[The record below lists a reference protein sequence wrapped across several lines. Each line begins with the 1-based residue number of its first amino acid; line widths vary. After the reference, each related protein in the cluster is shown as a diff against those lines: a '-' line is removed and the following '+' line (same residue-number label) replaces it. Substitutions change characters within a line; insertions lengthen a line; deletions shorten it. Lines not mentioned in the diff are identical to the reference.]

1 MSERNADQI
10 AFWNSS
16 HGTAWARNADITDV
30 MFSDITEAIVSEAA
44 INVGDYVLDLGCGT
58 GGNMLAVANRVGSA
72 GFVTAIDVSNSMI
85 DRAEERCRAN
95 NLKNVTCIRGD
106 AAAYTFSDASFS
118 KLISC
123 LGAMF
128 FDDPAIAFT
137 RLRQTLKPGGR
148 IALGVWR
155 EPRENPWAMEL
166 VAAAK
171 KYLNMLPRPG
181 PEEPGPFS
189 FAKPDRV
196 RNVLAGTGLRDIEL
210 SPLDF
215 VIPHGRSM
223 SDALT
228 FVMKMGPLAGPLSE
242 ASGENQVMALDAI
255 KQVLKKN
262 TGDDGIVRMAGAC
275 WIVTA
280 RAD

>member
-16 HGTAWARNADITDV
+16 HGTAWARNADIIDV

-44 INVGDYVLDLGCGT
+44 INVGDHVLDLGCGT

-85 DRAEERCRAN
+85 DRAEERCREK

-106 AAAYTFSDASFS
+106 AAAYPFSDACFN
-118 KLISC
+118 KLISR

-137 RLRQTLKPGGR
+137 RLRQTLKPSGR
-148 IALGVWR
+148 VVLGVWR

-171 KYLNMLPRPG
+171 KYLNMPPRPG

-228 FVMKMGPLAGPLSE
+228 FVMTMGPLARSLSE